1 MLRLKLQ
8 YFGHLMWRADS
19 LEKTL
24 MMRKIEDRRKSEWQR
39 TRWLDGI
46 TDSMDMSL
54 STLSEMVK
62 AREAWHTI
70 VHCVIKTQLSDWTA
84 TMSLLTDF
92 SPLIPF
98 FFPLST
104 SYNIFYHSRP
114 RSNTTY
120 SIILCLKLV
129 AEGENSLVYAD
140 SGPFAVC
147 ILSLV
152 ATFLNKAK

>member
-70 VHCVIKTQLSDWTA
+70 GHCVIKTQLSNWTA
-84 TMSLLTDF
+84 TMSLFTDF
-92 SPLIPF
+92 PQLIPF
-98 FFPLST
+98 FFFTL
-104 SYNIFYHSRP
+104 YQLQYF
-114 RSNTTY
+114 
-120 SIILCLKLV
+120 L
-129 AEGENSLVYAD
+129 
-140 SGPFAVC
+140 PF
-147 ILSLV
+147 
-152 ATFLNKAK
+152 KAKIKHHLFHYPLPQISSWRRTLWFLQTVDHLQFGSCLW